1 MMAIT
6 VTMKGGDDVVTIS
19 GQIRIGFFGT
29 NFGDSIALHRY
40 QSSTFA
46 TNVFGTVNFGEL
58 PNVRY
63 VSNYPGMGDIGDGS
77 ALISSFT
84 NAQCTLHISFTSGS
98 ASRIQ
103 NVKLCAYS
111 GSYSTDISGSILCG
125 GLHNVTVVGFEQGAT
140 NWTVM
145 SGSAAPLVLTPF
157 SGAGGQMTHNY
168 YVGLAAQPRTS
179 GIENTSVSLALYA
192 EWY

>member
-1 MMAIT
+1 MAIT
-6 VTMKGGDDVVTIS
+6 VTMKGGDDVTTIS
-19 GQIRIGFFGT
+19 GHTRIGFFGT
-29 NFGDSIALHRY
+29 NFGDSIALHDY

-46 TNVFGTVNFGEL
+46 TNVFGTVNSGEL
-58 PNVRY
+58 PNIRY
-63 VSNYPGMGDIGDGS
+63 VSNSPGMGDIGAGS
-77 ALISSFT
+77 VLISSLPS
-84 NAQCTLHISFTSGS
+84 AQCTLHISFTSGS
-98 ASRIQ
+98 ASRVQ

-111 GSYSTDISGSILCG
+111 GSYSTDISGSISCG
-125 GLHNVTVVGFEQGAT
+125 GLHNVTVVGFEHGAA

-145 SGSAAPLVLTPF
+145 SGSVSPLVLTPF
-157 SGAGGQMTHNY
+157 SGGSGRMTHDY